1 MRRDHS
7 THTEAHFAV
16 WVVQLCIITCDV
28 AREKVGWRV
37 MHATGSRILLNRY
50 HEFCIFFALLC
61 LLHNF
66 IPQNGHERNFFFS
79 WKPST
84 CIRSCVLLTRL
95 TPQMSHLNGL
105 FFSCTCWACF
115 LTSLLHENTLEQE
128 GHLKL
133 LPQCTVLMCTLSLL

>member
-50 HEFCIFFALLC
+50 HEFCIFLLFYVCCTISYCNQNLSCFNVNDSPPHTHTISKVIFRCALCSVHYVKLYVTMFVEHCTTCHSVHFDSNWRAGTQATLQCC
-61 LLHNF
+61 L
-66 IPQNGHERNFFFS
+66 S
-79 WKPST
+79 
-84 CIRSCVLLTRL
+84 
-95 TPQMSHLNGL
+95 
-105 FFSCTCWACF
+105 
-115 LTSLLHENTLEQE
+115 ENIKSKKT
-128 GHLKL
+128 K
-133 LPQCTVLMCTLSLL
+133 